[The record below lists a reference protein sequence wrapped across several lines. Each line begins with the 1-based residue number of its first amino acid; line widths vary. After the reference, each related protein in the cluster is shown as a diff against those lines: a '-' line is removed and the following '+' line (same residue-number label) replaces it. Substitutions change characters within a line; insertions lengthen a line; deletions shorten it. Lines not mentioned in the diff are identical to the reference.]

1 MKNLSERPVPEATV
15 QGWLADFENDPP
27 LYAQFPVQLSNGTKV
42 PGIHVVCPG
51 CKACLSGDRV
61 RGRLVRSLSTVV
73 TVTAN
78 GKCVQ
83 CGRITNVVA
92 RFRSQ
97 GKQTVIEWLG
107 TDGRWRARDLR
118 PSFLTK
124 VKLFYKKVFARY
136 V

>member
-1 MKNLSERPVPEATV
+1 MNSLSERPVPEATV

-27 LYAQFPVQLSNGTKV
+27 LHVQFPVQLSNGTKV
-42 PGIHVVCPG
+42 PGIHVVCSR

-61 RGRLVRSLSTVV
+61 HGRLVWSLSTVV

-78 GKCVQ
+78 GKCMQ

-92 RFRSQ
+92 RFRSE

-118 PSFLTK
+118 PTFLTK
-124 VKLFYKKVFARY
+124 VKLFYKRVFARH

>member
-1 MKNLSERPVPEATV
+1 
-15 QGWLADFENDPP
+15 
-27 LYAQFPVQLSNGTKV
+27 
-42 PGIHVVCPG
+42 
-51 CKACLSGDRV
+51 
-61 RGRLVRSLSTVV
+61 VV

-92 RFRSQ
+92 RFRSE

-124 VKLFYKKVFARY
+124 VKLFYKRVFARY

>member
-1 MKNLSERPVPEATV
+1 MKNLSERSVPEGTV

-42 PGIHVVCPG
+42 PGIQVVCPG

-61 RGRLVRSLSTVV
+61 HGRLVHSLSTVV

-92 RFRSQ
+92 RFRSE
-97 GKQTVIEWLG
+97 GKQTLIEWLG

-136 V
+136 L

>member
-1 MKNLSERPVPEATV
+1 MKNRSERPVPEATV

-27 LYAQFPVQLSNGTKV
+27 LNAQFPVQLSNGTKV

-61 RGRLVRSLSTVV
+61 HGRLVRSLSTVV

-78 GKCVQ
+78 GRCGQ

-92 RFRSQ
+92 RFRSE
-97 GKQTVIEWLG
+97 GKQTVIEWHGMKNL
-107 TDGRWRARDLR
+107 TLCTLSR
-118 PSFLTK
+118 LTK
-124 VKLFYKKVFARY
+124 
-136 V
+136 

>member
-97 GKQTVIEWLG
+97 GEQTVIEWLG

-124 VKLFYKKVFARY
+124 VKLFYKKVFARH

>member
-1 MKNLSERPVPEATV
+1 MKKPSERPVPEATV

-27 LYAQFPVQLSNGTKV
+27 LYAHFPVQLSNGTKV

-61 RGRLVRSLSTVV
+61 RGRLVRSLSAVV

-107 TDGRWRARDLR
+107 TDGRWRARDLQ

-124 VKLFYKKVFARY
+124 VKLFFKSVFARY